1 MVYALLKRYEAFEYL
16 LINRLELSVQKMTM
30 LTVATVS
37 TAKQTR
43 LTILELVKKQN
54 RLVILAIQWW
64 MHTMLVE

>member
-37 TAKQTR
+37 TAKQTK